1 MVIHWPIFQKE
12 QNMADVTCQEIF
24 GTILPERLD
33 GNEKA
38 RAVDALYVFDITG
51 DDGGKW
57 TVDLRTDADQV
68 KEGETEGA
76 DCTITMTSENFV
88 KLWTGSLAA
97 SAAYMFGK
105 LKVKGDM
112 GLALKLQTFI
122 G

>member
-1 MVIHWPIFQKE
+1 
-12 QNMADVTCQEIF
+12 MADVTCQEIF
-24 GTILPERLD
+24 GTILPERLN

-38 RAVDALYVFDITG
+38 RAIDSLYVFELTG
-51 DDGGKW
+51 DDDGGTW
-57 TVDLRTDADQV
+57 TVDLRKDSDQV
-68 KEGETEGA
+68 TEGETEGA